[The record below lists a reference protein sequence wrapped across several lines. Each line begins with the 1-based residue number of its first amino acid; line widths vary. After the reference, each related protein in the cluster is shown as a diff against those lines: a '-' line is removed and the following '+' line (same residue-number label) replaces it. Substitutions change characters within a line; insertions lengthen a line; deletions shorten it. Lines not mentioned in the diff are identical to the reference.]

1 MVKTL
6 LKINKFFV
14 VKVLTVVFVFI
25 VSLFSFASFVLASDQ
40 INAGL
45 LSDIWFSKLEIQNN
59 DSVSIY
65 GSFQNTS
72 GKKIDGEVSF
82 WVNDKELEKKN
93 FNVEDNQVAKLESS
107 WVAEV
112 GDFDIKIVV
121 NNLKVDGV
129 DVATSSLLKNTALLK
144 IKINRKIDIQY
155 IKEVGTNV
163 YNDTV
168 KVINKVVDSANQS
181 LETVKVRDTSST
193 GSGSSGSGSVQKSVS
208 NSASGTV
215 SGSIG
220 GSIDNSGGGE
230 SGSVKGI
237 QYSKEQVDKLNNA
250 NSGGKNGVSGSVV
263 TDLKN
268 RPLDALWNFAIS
280 ALQFILK
287 YWQISSGVLLALII
301 YFYFIRR
308 RA

>member
-6 LKINKFFV
+6 LKINFLSV
-14 VKVLTVVFVFI
+14 VLLA
-25 VSLFSFASFVLASDQ
+25 SLFSFAGFALASDTQ

-59 DSVSIY
+59 DPVSIY

-72 GKKIDGEVSF
+72 GKNLTGEVSF
-82 WVNDKELEKKN
+82 WVNDKKLEKKS
-93 FNVEDNQVAKLESS
+93 FNAEDNKVVKLETS

-112 GDFDIKIVV
+112 GDFDIKITVD
-121 NNLKVDGV
+121 NLKADSV
-129 DVATSSLLKNTALLK
+129 DVATTSLIKKEALLK

-155 IKEVGTNV
+155 IQEVGTNV

-181 LETVKVRDTSST
+181 LETVKVRETSSSGST
-193 GSGSSGSGSVQKSVS
+193 AKNSIAGSGSGAVGGAVSGSVDS
-208 NSASGTV
+208 
-215 SGSIG
+215 
-220 GSIDNSGGGE
+220 SGGGE
-230 SGSVKGI
+230 TGSVKGI
-237 QYSKEQVDKLNNA
+237 QYSKDQVDKLNNA
-250 NSGGKNGVSGSVV
+250 NSGTKKDISGAVV

-268 RPLDALWNFAIS
+268 RPLDALWNFGIS
-280 ALQFILK
+280 ILQFILK
-287 YWQISSGVLLALII
+287 YWQISLAVLLALII
-301 YFYFIRR
+301 FVYFRRRR

>member
-6 LKINKFFV
+6 LKINFLSV
-14 VKVLTVVFVFI
+14 VLLA
-25 VSLFSFASFVLASDQ
+25 SLFSFAGFALASDTQ

-59 DSVSIY
+59 DPVSIY

-72 GKKIDGEVSF
+72 GKNLTGEVSF
-82 WVNDKELEKKN
+82 WVNDKKLEKKS
-93 FNVEDNQVAKLESS
+93 FNAEDNKVVKLETS

-112 GDFDIKIVV
+112 GDFDIKITVD
-121 NNLKVDGV
+121 NLKADSV
-129 DVATSSLLKNTALLK
+129 DVATTSLIKKEALLK

-155 IKEVGTNV
+155 IQEVVTNV

-181 LETVKVRDTSST
+181 LETVKVRETSSSGST
-193 GSGSSGSGSVQKSVS
+193 AKNSIAGSGSGAVGGAVSGSVDS
-208 NSASGTV
+208 
-215 SGSIG
+215 
-220 GSIDNSGGGE
+220 SGGGE
-230 SGSVKGI
+230 TGSVKGI
-237 QYSKEQVDKLNNA
+237 QYSKDQVDKLNNA
-250 NSGGKNGVSGSVV
+250 NSGTKKDISGAVV

-268 RPLDALWNFAIS
+268 RPLDALWNFGIS
-280 ALQFILK
+280 ILQFILK
-287 YWQISSGVLLALII
+287 YWQISLAVLLALII
-301 YFYFIRR
+301 FVYFRRRR